1 MPKITSRSEALL
13 PDSANRV
20 LHVNRLVSAAPTLP
34 ERAYLD
40 PAAVSSNPKHCG
52 SARQP
57 AAHEMCNR
65 LTQWA
70 NTSRSGT
77 PGIQNSRNIHSLLTF
92 RFPASYMQP
101 PYSFADLALSL
112 RKPRWIGE
120 DAWHARSPAD
130 RGLRAGRRCGR
141 RSRSLGRSLA
151 AAVPGQ
157 G

>member
-20 LHVNRLVSAAPTLP
+20 LHVNRLVSAASTPA

-40 PAAVSSNPKHCG
+40 PAAASSNPKHCG

-70 NTSRSGT
+70 NNNRSGA
-77 PGIQNSRNIHSLLTF
+77 PEVKNSRNIHSRLPF
-92 RFPASYMQP
+92 RFPAGYTKP
-101 PYSFADLALSL
+101 PYSCADLALSL

-120 DAWHARSPAD
+120 DAW
-130 RGLRAGRRCGR
+130 
-141 RSRSLGRSLA
+141 
-151 AAVPGQ
+151 
-157 G
+157 

>member
-40 PAAVSSNPKHCG
+40 PAAASSNPKHCG

-65 LTQWA
+65 LTEWA
-70 NTSRSGT
+70 NTNGYGT
-77 PGIQNSRNIHSLLTF
+77 PGGQSSRNIHPRLIF
-92 RFPASYMQP
+92 RFPAGYTQP
-101 PYSFADLALSL
+101 PDCFADLALSL

-130 RGLRAGRRCGR
+130 RGLRAGRRRGR
-141 RSRSLGRSLA
+141 RSRSPGRCLA